1 MTLRRRLLFAGLSL
15 ALALSMATPAAA
27 ASRKAAPHRAQV
39 GEASYYGPHHA
50 GKPTA
55 SGAPMDPSKM
65 IAASKT
71 LPLGT
76 TAKVTH
82 LETGK
87 SVAVTV
93 IDRGP
98 YADDRIID
106 LSTKAAGRL
115 EMKEDG
121 VAPVKVEPLSI
132 PKAGAQTTPK
142 SGR

>member
-1 MTLRRRLLFAGLSL
+1 MTLRGQFFAGLSL
-15 ALALSMATPAAA
+15 ALTLALAFPAAT
-27 ASRKAAPHRAQV
+27 ASRKTSPHRTQA

-93 IDRGP
+93 VDRGP
-98 YADDRIID
+98 YADNRIID
-106 LSTKAAGRL
+106 LSTKAAGKL

-132 PKAGAQTTPK
+132 PKAGPK
-142 SGR
+142 TER